1 MSSNNSND
9 TTPTS
14 QLPPS
19 VLICTFVS
27 SLLSIVGAVVI
38 FITYSLVTVARNQTR
53 RLLVYL
59 TIADLMTAVGNL
71 VGASRYV
78 YIYVIKNETEYLF
91 NRQMQNV
98 TTDAVCDVQS
108 FVTTFSS
115 LSSFFWTSIIMI
127 HILMTLITQREW
139 SSLRNR
145 VIYHFV
151 SWGVP
156 LGITFLALSYDVLG
170 EDFLTSTGPWCWI
183 KGCLLQPKVFLWMA
197 LTGKG
202 WEILTYFL
210 TMAFYIMMKIY
221 MWKRRLR
228 FKDRSHHHLREE
240 DELYIMIFF
249 VIIILRAAG
258 TIRFLYAIENTNNS
272 PGTFDKV
279 LLHIQSFGDS
289 AQAFAN
295 CILFCIRDTA
305 VRQDMWNR
313 IRGMCRP
320 VRDEEPL
327 LAVTC

>member
-1 MSSNNSND
+1 M
-9 TTPTS
+9 
-14 QLPPS
+14 
-19 VLICTFVS
+19 
-27 SLLSIVGAVVI
+27 AK
-38 FITYSLVTVARNQTR
+38 NQTR

-71 VGASRYV
+71 VGASRYALR
-78 YIYVIKNETEYLF
+78 NETEYII
-91 NRQMQNV
+91 NRHTCN
-98 TTDAVCDVQS
+98 TTNEVCEVQS
-108 FVTTFSS
+108 FITTFSS
-115 LSSFFWTSIIMI
+115 LSSFFWTSIIMV

-139 SSLRNR
+139 SSLSNR

-170 EDFLTSTGPWCWI
+170 EDFFASTGPWCWI
-183 KGCLLQPKVFLWMA
+183 KGCLHTPDVFLWMT

-202 WEILTYFL
+202 WEILTYIL
-210 TMAFYIMMKIY
+210 TMAFYIIMKIY
-221 MWKRRLR
+221 MWKKRLR
-228 FKDRSHHHLREE
+228 FRDRSHNHLREE

-258 TIRFLYAIENTNNS
+258 TIRFFYAIGKNTHS
-272 PGTFDKV
+272 TPDTVDMV

-305 VRQDMWNR
+305 VRHDIWNR

-320 VRDEEPL
+320 VRDEDPL
-327 LAVTC
+327 LANRVN